1 MRQELIDR
9 LKQITPEER
18 AILDGADGIERGIYT
33 SRREFVID
41 SRKLLERGKLIDM
54 RPHTRFV
61 HFPRHRH
68 DYVELVYMCAGST
81 THILNDSDKIVMQA
95 GDLLFLNQT
104 VYQEILPASEDD
116 LAVNFIILPEFF
128 DRTLSVI
135 ERENVLRDFLISVL
149 SGDTNLTSYLYIQA
163 RDILPVQNLMEN
175 MIWTLLSR
183 RSGANTLNQTTMSLL
198 FLNLSLFAESIS
210 SGTAKDSDQNL
221 VFFVLRYVD
230 THYRDGTLEEV
241 SRLVSRPAYAVSRI
255 LKKHTGACF
264 KTLLQQR
271 KLQQA
276 AYLLAN
282 TPLPVDVILER
293 IGYDNSSYFYRRFR
307 EKYGVSPAAYRAS
320 AADAVKAAPRIM
332 PETKSGIAPPAGG

>member
-18 AILDGADGIERGIYT
+18 ALLDGADGIERERYT

-68 DYVELVYMCAGST
+68 DYVELVYMCAGTT
-81 THILNDSDKIVMQA
+81 THILNDTDKIVMQE

-128 DRTLSVI
+128 DRTLSVL

-175 MIWTLLSR
+175 MIWTLLNHT
-183 RSGANTLNQTTMSLL
+183 GGTNTLNQSTMSLL

-221 VFFVLRYVD
+221 VFYVLRYVD

-241 SRLVSRPAYAVSRI
+241 SRLVNRPAYTVSRV
-255 LKKHTGACF
+255 LKKHTGSCF
-264 KTLLQQR
+264 KALLQQR

-276 AYLLAN
+276 AYLLTN

-307 EKYGVSPAAYRAS
+307 EKYGVSPAAFREA
-320 AADAVKAAPRIM
+320 AADAVKPVPRAAP
-332 PETKSGIAPPAGG
+332 EAKSGIAASTGG